1 MNNSSSGAIGSADN
15 NNNDYPPASQSPAAF
30 FIRRFI
36 AGREIDIN
44 LSDIVF
50 NVAATREIEQ
60 IYLDADGFALMEQA
74 GTAMARELICLYPS
88 RDTPMAIF
96 AGNGNNGGDGYIA
109 GRELLKSGYSR
120 VLVLQAVPQKPGIAA
135 VQARESYLASGG
147 RTEPAGGRDLNPDL
161 IPAIMTELSHGT
173 SRSPVIV
180 DALTGIGFLKSR
192 PGDPVFER
200 IAAVV
205 REINMMDC
213 PVISLDVPSLLNA
226 NTGMPLVPGLAVRA
240 SYTLTVFTMKPG
252 LLLGQAGDCAGRV
265 ITVLNDLPDFAYH
278 VRMLQAREKLFA
290 LNYHDLGRFLPVR
303 ARSAHKGDAGRI
315 LLVGG
320 SLGMEGALI
329 TAGRAALRT
338 GAGLIR
344 AVFAGGDRS
353 ALNALSPEIMTGF
366 PENIQKDLAW
376 CDAAVAGPGLGRS
389 AGSGGI
395 FREIYG
401 KARKLLIDADGLYW
415 LKRFSENPALMPR
428 SRPETLILTP
438 HVGEAALLTGK
449 SPALALADPLGT
461 AREIS
466 RRYGAITVLKSA
478 ATLVSD
484 GEFTVIIST
493 GSRGMASGGMGDLLS
508 GVIGALLAGGMDPFQ
523 AAVLGVAAHGEAGR
537 LSEKAEGA
545 LGMAAGDLLP
555 FIRRLINGRGMIT
568 GKTNERKKED
578 SGE

>member
-1 MNNSSSGAIGSADN
+1 MNNSSSSAMRSADN
-15 NNNDYPPASQSPAAF
+15 SNNDSPPVTQSSAGF

-50 NVAATREIEQ
+50 NVAATREIEK

-74 GTAMARELICLYPS
+74 GAAMARELISLYPP

-96 AGNGNNGGDGYIA
+96 AGNGNNGGDGYIVA
-109 GRELLKSGYSR
+109 RELLKSGYSR

-135 VQARESYLASGG
+135 VRARESYLALGG
-147 RTEPAGGRDLNPDL
+147 RTEPSKDADMTPDL
-161 IPAIMTELSHGT
+161 IPAIMTELFHGT

-192 PGDPVFER
+192 PGDPVFEK
-200 IAAVV
+200 IAAAV
-205 REINMMDC
+205 REINRMGC
-213 PVISLDVPSLLNA
+213 PVISLDVPSLLNSD
-226 NTGMPLVPGLAVRA
+226 TGMPLMPGLAVRA
-240 SYTLTVFTMKPG
+240 SYTLTVFTRKPG
-252 LLLGQAGDCAGRV
+252 LLLGQAGDYAGRV

-344 AVFAGGDRS
+344 AVFSGGDRS
-353 ALNALSPEIMTGF
+353 ALNALNPEIMTGF
-366 PENIQKDLAW
+366 PENIPKDLAW

-389 AGSGGI
+389 ARSGGI

-401 KARKLLIDADGLYW
+401 KARKLLVDADGLYW
-415 LKRFSENPALMPR
+415 LLRLSENPALMPR

-449 SPALALADPLGT
+449 TTALVLADPLGT

-466 RRYGAITVLKSA
+466 RKYGAITVLKSA

-523 AAVLGVAAHGEAGR
+523 AAVLGVAVHGEAGC
-537 LSEKAEGA
+537 LSEETDGA

-555 FIRRLINGRGMIT
+555 FIRRLINGRAGVQE
-568 GKTNERKKED
+568 KPKEK
-578 SGE
+578 

>member
-1 MNNSSSGAIGSADN
+1 MCSAS

-50 NVAATREIEQ
+50 NVAATREIEK

-74 GTAMARELICLYPS
+74 GAAMVREIVSIYPS

-96 AGNGNNGGDGYIA
+96 AGNGNNGGDGYIV
-109 GRELLKSGYSR
+109 GRELLKYGYSR
-120 VLVLQAVPQKPGIAA
+120 VLMIQAVPQKPGIAA
-135 VQARESYLASGG
+135 VRARESYLALGG
-147 RTEPAGGRDLNPDL
+147 RTEPAGGADLNPDL

-173 SRSPVIV
+173 SQSPVIV

-192 PGDPVFER
+192 PGDPVFEK

-205 REINMMDC
+205 KEINRSDY
-213 PVISLDVPSLLNA
+213 PVISLDVPSLLNSD
-226 NTGMPLVPGLAVRA
+226 TGMPLVPGLAVRA

-252 LLLGQAGDCAGRV
+252 LLLGQAGDYAGQV

-290 LNYHDLGRFLPVR
+290 LNYHDLSRFLPVR

-315 LLVGG
+315 LLAGG

-353 ALNALSPEIMTGF
+353 ALNALNPEIMTGF
-366 PENIQKDLAW
+366 PENIQKDLTW
-376 CDAAVAGPGLGRS
+376 CDAAVVGPGLGRS
-389 AGSGGI
+389 AKSGGI
-395 FREIYG
+395 LREIYG
-401 KARKLLIDADGLYW
+401 LARTLLVDADGLYW
-415 LKRFSENPALMPR
+415 LKRFFENPALMPR

-438 HVGEAALLTGK
+438 HVGEAALLMGK
-449 SPALALADPLGT
+449 SSALVLADPLGT

-466 RRYGAITVLKSA
+466 WRYGAITVLKSA
-478 ATLVSD
+478 ATIVSD
-484 GEFTVIIST
+484 GKFTVIIST

-508 GVIGALLAGGMDPFQ
+508 GVIGALLSGGMDPFQ
-523 AAVLGVAAHGEAGR
+523 AAVLGVAMHGEAGR
-537 LSEKAEGA
+537 LSEEADGA

-555 FIRRLINGRGMIT
+555 FIRRLINGRA
-568 GKTNERKKED
+568 
-578 SGE
+578 

>member
-1 MNNSSSGAIGSADN
+1 MNNSSSGAICSASN
-15 NNNDYPPASQSPAAF
+15 NNAYPPASQGPASS
-30 FIRRFI
+30 FIRRFL
-36 AGREIDIN
+36 AARETDIIDNNIN
-44 LSDIVF
+44 LSDIVL
-50 NVAATREIEQ
+50 NVAATREIEK

-74 GTAMARELICLYPS
+74 GAAMAGELISLYPS

-96 AGNGNNGGDGYIA
+96 AGNGNNGGDGYIVA
-109 GRELLKSGYSR
+109 RELLKSGYSR

-135 VQARESYLASGG
+135 VRARESYLASGG
-147 RTEPAGGRDLNPDL
+147 VTKPEGDTDLTPDL
-161 IPAIMTELSHGT
+161 ISSILTELASGA
-173 SRSPVIV
+173 SPSPVIV

-192 PGDPVFER
+192 PGDPVFEK
-200 IAAVV
+200 IAAAV
-205 REINMMDC
+205 REINRTGC
-213 PVISLDVPSLLNA
+213 PVISLDVPSLLNSD
-226 NTGMPLVPGLAVRA
+226 TGMPLIPGLAVRA

-252 LLLGQAGDCAGRV
+252 LLLGQAGDYAGQV
-265 ITVLNDLPDFAYH
+265 ITVLNDLPRFNYH
-278 VRMLQAREKLFA
+278 ARMLQAREKLLA
-290 LNYHDLGRFLPVR
+290 LNYHDLGCFLPVR

-344 AVFAGGDRS
+344 TVFAGGDRS
-353 ALNALSPEIMTGF
+353 ALNALNPEIMTGF
-366 PENIQKDLAW
+366 PENIPKDLAW

-389 AGSGGI
+389 ARSGGL

-401 KARKLLIDADGLYW
+401 KARKLLVDADGLYW

-438 HVGEAALLTGK
+438 HAGEAALLSGK
-449 SPALALADPLGT
+449 TTAQVLADPLGT

-466 RRYGAITVLKSA
+466 RKYGAITVLKSA

-484 GEFTVIIST
+484 GEFTVILST

-537 LSEKAEGA
+537 LSEEADGA

-555 FIRRLINGRGMIT
+555 FIRRLINGRAGVQE
-568 GKTNERKKED
+568 NARKN
-578 SGE
+578 